1 MSEATEAPPAGR
13 APDAGPGPATLME
26 RPRQRRRRW
35 LLSEGRL
42 KPLLLLPVVVWILL
56 VLEGPFLVAL
66 DRSLRFYDLAD
77 PTQGGQWAGL
87 EQYVKLMHDSQFF
100 QSLLITIQFM
110 IPAVVLEIGFGIA
123 LALFFYQTIRNR
135 RILSR
140 LVLTLFLIPLMA
152 SEAVTAL
159 TWKFLLQSDFG
170 VLSFF
175 LKKIGIG
182 RDVSLLSNPDAVL
195 PVVVMVDIWQWVP
208 FVTLITYAGL
218 MALPREPIEAAECDG
233 ASFLQRV
240 RYVMLPPLWP
250 LISIVVLFRSID
262 AFKIFD
268 KVLILTGGGPG
279 GKTEVLSLYAW
290 RQGFIFSDQAYA
302 SAIVMFMFVFV
313 IVAVEIWFK
322 LVYSRTQ
329 A

>member
-1 MSEATEAPPAGR
+1 MSEATEAPPVGR
-13 APDAGPGPATLME
+13 APDAGVDTALSE
-26 RPRQRRRRW
+26 RPRRRRRRW
-35 LLSEGRL
+35 LLPEKGL

-100 QSLLITIQFM
+100 QSLFITIQFM

-135 RILSR
+135 PILSR
-140 LVLTLFLIPLMA
+140 VVLTLFLIPLMA

-175 LKKIGIG
+175 LKKVGVG
-182 RDVSLLSNPDAVL
+182 RDISLLSNPDAVL
-195 PVVVMVDIWQWVP
+195 PVVIMVDIWQWVP
-208 FVTLITYAGL
+208 FVTLITFAGL

-233 ASFLQRV
+233 ASFFQRV

-250 LISIVVLFRSID
+250 LISIVVLFRAID

-322 LVYSRTQ
+322 FVYARAQ
-329 A
+329 E